1 MKITFSLITA
11 LVPFLYGGTENL
23 EKKYMP
29 RRNFSTFN
37 QYKNR
42 SDFSCAVLRD
52 DLSILKEKEAQLKNR
67 VREEGEGGSAE
78 SSLQATQRTIVEV
91 ERLIIENARNAA
103 SLLKKFKG
111 GQTRWFLVKT
121 QDPHNRMKYYYKR
134 FYKLPGFNR
143 LFDDRGRMTNS
154 KSPGIADRDCLIAVN
169 PSDQAKVNSAGQ
181 AYAKLM
187 KDAYEAS
194 LKNEE
199 RQLSVCMEKL
209 QDILD
214 KLEELIMPEDVS
226 KLSGYYDELTA
237 ALEWQ
242 LEAAKISLTKKK
254 TGKN

>member
-11 LVPFLYGGTENL
+11 LVPFLCVLYGGTEDL
-23 EKKYMP
+23 EEKYMP
-29 RRNFSTFN
+29 HRNF
-37 QYKNR
+37 
-42 SDFSCAVLRD
+42 FSCDVLRE

-111 GQTRWFLVKT
+111 GQTRWFLVRK
-121 QDPHNRMKYYYKR
+121 QDPYNSTKYYYKR
-134 FYKLPGFNR
+134 FYRLPGFNNS
-143 LFDDRGRMTNS
+143 LFDARGRRLKINS
-154 KSPGIADRDCLIAVN
+154 ESPEIAGRDCLIAVN
-169 PSDQAKVNSAGQ
+169 PSNQAKVNSAGK

-226 KLSGYYDELTA
+226 KLSGYHDELTA